1 MTIQARHANLPMT
14 RRQRK
19 RPRPGTGGAGRSD
32 YTKLPPPLS
41 LQGQHGVKPAMSKL
55 IDRPLRARLLSS
67 FAAAML
73 LAGCASTP
81 DQPPETAAPAPATE
95 NKPETRAARTETRAA
110 APAPRV
116 RLNPEHPERY
126 VVKKGDTLWDISA
139 MFLRDPWYWPEIWY
153 ANPQVSNPH
162 LIYPGDVLTLVY
174 MNGQPRIVL
183 ERGAERERLQPR
195 VRVEQLDQAIF
206 TIPYDR
212 IAAFLSRPAVL
223 DKDTARNAPYILT
236 SRRGHLAH
244 GSNTEVYVRGKAFE
258 EEEIY
263 SVMHIGDPLE
273 DPDTGRMLGY
283 QAIYVGEGRVTRT
296 GDPATLYLSS
306 TAREALNGDKL
317 LPVEEDFPLRFTPRP
332 PEREVEGRLIHVLDA
347 VSLVGAYQI
356 VTLNR
361 GSKHGLE
368 PGHVLSVWQAGERVQ
383 DRFKGGK
390 VELPDEYAGYLM
402 VFRTFEELSYGL
414 IMQASNEIR
423 VLDKVRNP

>member
-1 MTIQARHANLPMT
+1 
-14 RRQRK
+14 
-19 RPRPGTGGAGRSD
+19 
-32 YTKLPPPLS
+32 
-41 LQGQHGVKPAMSKL
+41 MSKS
-55 IDRPLRARLLSS
+55 IDRPLRAPLLSS
-67 FAAAML
+67 LAMALL

-81 DQPPETAAPAPATE
+81 DQPPATAAAAPAPAPE
-95 NKPETRAARTETRAA
+95 KPSAATAA
-110 APAPRV
+110 APRETTAAPRA
-116 RLNPEHPERY
+116 RLNPEHPDRY

-183 ERGAERERLQPR
+183 ERGAGRERLEPR
-195 VRVEQLDQAIF
+195 VRVEQLEQAIF

-244 GSNTEVYVRGKAFE
+244 GSNTEVYVRGKDFAE
-258 EEEIY
+258 EDIY
-263 SVMHIGDPLE
+263 SVMNVGDPLE

-283 QAIYVGEGRVTRT
+283 HATYVGEGRITRT
-296 GDPATLYLSS
+296 GDPATLYLNT

-317 LPVEEDFPLRFTPRP
+317 LPVNEDFPLRFTPRAP
-332 PEREVEGRLIHVLDA
+332 DQDVEGRLIHVLDA
-347 VSLVGAYQI
+347 VSLVGSYQV

-361 GSKHGLE
+361 GAKHGLE
-368 PGHVLSVWQAGERVQ
+368 PGHVLSVWQAGANVR
-383 DRFKGGK
+383 DRFEGGN

-402 VFRTFEELSYGL
+402 IFRTFEELSYGL

>member
-1 MTIQARHANLPMT
+1 
-14 RRQRK
+14 
-19 RPRPGTGGAGRSD
+19 
-32 YTKLPPPLS
+32 
-41 LQGQHGVKPAMSKL
+41 MSKS
-55 IDRPLRARLLSS
+55 IDRPIRAHLLSGL
-67 FAAAML
+67 AAALL
-73 LAGCASTP
+73 LAGCATTP
-81 DQPPETAAPAPATE
+81 DQSPEPPETAETAAPAPAASAPAAE
-95 NKPETRAARTETRAA
+95 KPRAAPRTEA
-110 APAPRV
+110 APQV
-116 RLNPEHPERY
+116 RLNPAHPERY

-183 ERGAERERLQPR
+183 ERGAGRERLQPR
-195 VRVEQLDQAIF
+195 VRVEQLEQGIF

-223 DKDTARNAPYILT
+223 DKETARNAPYILT

-263 SVMHIGDPLE
+263 NVMHVGDPLE

-283 QAIYVGEGRVTRT
+283 HATYVGEGRVTRT
-296 GDPATLYLSS
+296 GDPATLYLIA

-317 LPVEEDFPLRFTPRP
+317 LPVDNDFPLRFTPRA

-347 VSLVGAYQI
+347 VSLVGSYQI

-368 PGHVLSVWQAGERVQ
+368 PGHVLSVWQAGEKVR
-383 DRFKGGK
+383 DRFEGGD
-390 VELPDEYAGYLM
+390 VQLPDEYAGHLM
-402 VFRTFEELSYGL
+402 IFRAFEELSYGL